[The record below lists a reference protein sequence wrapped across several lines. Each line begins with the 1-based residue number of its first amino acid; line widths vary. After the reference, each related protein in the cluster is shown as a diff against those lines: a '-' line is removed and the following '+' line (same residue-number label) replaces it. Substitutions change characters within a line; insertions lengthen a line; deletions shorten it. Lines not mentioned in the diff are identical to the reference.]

1 MYIVSYDVAFVPRR
15 CKRRCK
21 KFHMNVNADVNADVS
36 YECEMYKFLF
46 KFVSYRHI
54 RHFASP
60 FDDTYRH
67 IPPSSSSSPYRH
79 IDTCGISHP
88 PSTHID
94 TDRHIDDT
102 YPPFFLLPIS
112 TYRHNTYRHRA
123 RPILPPSHIDIARTP
138 YRHISIHIPLFLIAI
153 TCIGYFNLIIF
164 ALQ

>member
-36 YECEMYKFLF
+36 Y
-46 KFVSYRHI
+46 RHM

-67 IPPSSSSSPYRH
+67 IPPFLLLLPISTYRHMRHFASPFDTYRHRSTYRH
-79 IDTCGISHP
+79 IV
-88 PSTHID
+88 
-94 TDRHIDDT
+94 DT
-102 YPPFFLLPIS
+102 YPPFFLLQIS

-123 RPILPPSHIDIARTP
+123 RPILPPSHI
-138 YRHISIHIPLFLIAI
+138 PLFLLAI